1 MCGFGTRFDGREG
14 ATATSARDDA
24 AMDRNRFDVDVAV
37 VGSGFGGSV
46 TALRATEKGYRV
58 AVLEAGR
65 RFDTTTLPKSSWQLR
80 RFLWAPKLGLR
91 GIQRI
96 TPLKDIAVLSGAGVG
111 GGSLVYANTLYEPL
125 DPFYVDP
132 QWGDLT
138 DWRDELAPHYDQ
150 AKRML
155 GVNETPED
163 TPPDE
168 YMHRLADE
176 LGVADTYHRTPV
188 GVWFGTPGE
197 RVPDPY
203 FGGEGP
209 DKVGCTGCGSCM
221 VGCRVG
227 AKNTLDRNYLYLAE
241 KRGAVVHP
249 DTQVVDLEPLPGGGW
264 RLTTEKPGAWR
275 RTRRTTMTAERV
287 VLSAGVLGT
296 VKLLLKLRDEGRLPA
311 LSDRL
316 GDVVRT
322 NSEAIVGASARTPN
336 PALTRGVAI
345 TSSIHPDETTHIEP
359 CRYPPRSNAMGL
371 LTTVLV
377 DGGGRVPRQVR
388 FLATIARHPVRFLRS
403 LSVRRWSERS
413 IILLVMQSRDN
424 SIALRRHPKLG
435 MLVTRP
441 GHGEPN
447 PTYLP
452 VANNA
457 ARKVA
462 DMLDGDPWGA
472 WNETL
477 VDAPTTAHI
486 LGGCP
491 IGASPAEG
499 VIDAYQ
505 RVFGYEGLSVAD
517 GSAVS
522 ANLGVNPSLTI
533 TAMTERAMSLWPN
546 RGEDDPRPAV
556 GEPYRR
562 LDPVAPRSPAVPVGA
577 PAALRVAAAGPA
589 S

>member
-1 MCGFGTRFDGREG
+1 MAGFDY
-14 ATATSARDDA
+14 
-24 AMDRNRFDVDVAV
+24 DVLV

-58 AVLEAGR
+58 GVIEAGR
-65 RFDTTTLPKSSWQLR
+65 RYDTTTLPSTSWQLR

-132 QWGDLT
+132 QWGHIT
-138 DWRDELAPHYDQ
+138 DWRRELAPFYDQ

-155 GVNETPED
+155 GVTETPED
-163 TPPDE
+163 TPADE
-168 YMHRLADE
+168 YMHDLAE
-176 LGVADTYHRTPV
+176 RMGVADTYHRTPV
-188 GVWFGTPGE
+188 GVWFGKPGE
-197 RVPDPY
+197 RVADPY

-209 DKVGCTGCGSCM
+209 DKVGCTHCGSCM
-221 VGCRVG
+221 VGCKVG
-227 AKNTLDRNYLYLAE
+227 AKNTLDRNYLFLAE
-241 KRGAVVHP
+241 KNGAVVHP
-249 DTQVVDLEPLPGGGW
+249 DTQVTDLEPLPGGGW
-264 RLTTEKPGAWR
+264 RVATGRPGAWR
-275 RTRRTTMTAERV
+275 RSRSPRTLTAERV

-296 VKLLLKLRDEGRLPA
+296 VKLLLRLRDEGRLPN

-322 NSEAIVGASARTPN
+322 NSEAIVGASGAKIRPE
-336 PALTRGVAI
+336 LTRGVAI
-345 TSSIHPDETTHIEP
+345 SSSIHPDETTHIEP
-359 CRYPPRSNAMGL
+359 VRYPPGSNAMGL

-377 DGGGRVPRQVR
+377 DGGGRVPRQLR
-388 FLATIARHPVRFLRS
+388 FLARIVRRPGAFLRS
-403 LSVRRWSERS
+403 MSVKNWSERS
-413 IILLVMQSRDN
+413 IILLVMQSSDN
-424 SIALRRHPKLG
+424 SIALRRHPRLG

-441 GHGEPN
+441 GRGEPN

-452 VANNA
+452 VANDA
-457 ARKVA
+457 AREVA
-462 DMLDGDPWGA
+462 DMLGGEPWGA

-477 VDAPTTAHI
+477 LDAPTTAHI
-486 LGGCP
+486 LGGCA
-491 IGASPAEG
+491 IGDSPETG
-499 VIDAYQ
+499 VIDGYQ
-505 RVFGYEGLSVAD
+505 RVYGYEGLSVAD

-546 RGEDDPRPAV
+546 EGEADQRPAV
-556 GEPYRR
+556 GAPYRS
-562 LDPVAPRSPAVPVGA
+562 LAPVHPCKPSVPAGA
-577 PAALRVAAAGPA
+577 PGELRLV
-589 S
+589 

>member
-1 MCGFGTRFDGREG
+1 VTTCDY
-14 ATATSARDDA
+14 
-24 AMDRNRFDVDVAV
+24 DVVV

-46 TALRATEKGYRV
+46 TALRLTEKGYRV

-65 RFDTTTLPKSSWQLR
+65 RFDKTTLPKTSWQLR
-80 RFLWAPKLGLR
+80 RFLWAPKLGMH

-125 DPFYVDP
+125 APFYTDP
-132 QWGDLT
+132 QWGEIT
-138 DWRDELAPHYDQ
+138 DWRDELAPFYDQ

-155 GVNETPED
+155 GVNEVPAD
-163 TPPDE
+163 TPPDH
-168 YMHRLADE
+168 YMRELADRM
-176 LGVADTYHRTPV
+176 GVADTYHRTPV
-188 GVWFGTPGE
+188 GVWFGKPGE
-197 RVPDPY
+197 RVADPY

-209 DKVGCTGCGSCM
+209 DKVGCTHCGSCM
-221 VGCRVG
+221 VGCPVG

-241 KRGAVVHP
+241 KNGAVVHP
-249 DTQVVDLEPLPGGGW
+249 DTQVTDLQQLADGSW
-264 RLTTEKPGAWR
+264 RISTERPGAWVR
-275 RTRRTTMTAERV
+275 HGRKTITARQV

-296 VKLLLKLRDEGRLPA
+296 VKLLLRLRDEGRLPN

-322 NSEAIVGASARTPN
+322 NSEAIVGASSKVAN
-336 PALTRGVAI
+336 PDLSKGVAI
-345 TSSIHPDETTHIEP
+345 TSSIHPDATTHIEP
-359 CRYPPRSNAMGL
+359 CRYPPRSNSMGL

-377 DGGGRVPRQVR
+377 DGGGKVPRQIR
-388 FLATIARHPVRFLRS
+388 FLGRIVRHPVQFLRS

-413 IILLVMQSRDN
+413 IILLVMQSNDN
-424 SIALRRHPKLG
+424 SIALRRHKRLG

-452 VANNA
+452 VANDA
-457 ARKVA
+457 AREMA
-462 DMLDGDPWGA
+462 ELLDGEPWGA

-477 VDAPTTAHI
+477 LDAPTTAHI
-486 LGGCP
+486 LGGCV
-491 IGASPAEG
+491 IGADPTAG
-499 VIDAYQ
+499 VIDPYQ
-505 RVFGYEGLSVAD
+505 RVYGYQGLSVAD

-546 RGEDDPRPAV
+546 AGEPDRRPPI
-556 GEPYRR
+556 GEPYQRI
-562 LDPVAPRSPAVPVGA
+562 DPVAPGAPAVPVGA
-577 PAALRVAAAGPA
+577 PAELRVRAR

>member
-1 MCGFGTRFDGREG
+1 MKDFDY
-14 ATATSARDDA
+14 
-24 AMDRNRFDVDVAV
+24 DVLV

-58 AVLEAGR
+58 GVIEAGR
-65 RFDTTTLPKSSWQLR
+65 RFDRTSLPKTSWQLR
-80 RFLWAPKLGLR
+80 RFLWAPALGMR

-96 TPLKDIAVLSGAGVG
+96 TPLKDVAVLSGAGVG

-132 QWGDLT
+132 QWGHIT
-138 DWRDELAPHYDQ
+138 DWRAELAPFYDQ
-150 AKRML
+150 ARRML
-155 GVNETPED
+155 GVNEVPAD

-168 YMHRLADE
+168 YMHRLADQ

-188 GVWFGTPGE
+188 GVWFGKPGE

-209 DKVGCTGCGSCM
+209 DKVGCTHCGSCM

-241 KRGAVVHP
+241 KNGAKVHP
-249 DTQVVDLEPLPGGGW
+249 DTQVTDLQPLPGGGW
-264 RLTTEKPGAWR
+264 RVTTERPGAWVRNR
-275 RTRRTTMTAERV
+275 RRIYTAERV

-296 VKLLLKLRDEGRLPA
+296 VKLLLKLRDEGRLPD

-322 NSEAIVGASARTPN
+322 NSEAIVGASSKLPK
-336 PALTRGVAI
+336 PELTQGVAI
-345 TSSIHPDETTHIEP
+345 TSSIHPDEITHIEP
-359 CRYPPRSNAMGL
+359 CRYPPGSNAMGL

-377 DGGGRVPRQVR
+377 DGGGNRSRRSRFVR
-388 FLATIARHPVRFLRS
+388 TIVRHPGRFARS
-403 LSVRRWSERS
+403 LSVKRWSERS
-413 IILLVMQSRDN
+413 IVLLVMQSRDN

-435 MLVTRP
+435 MLVSRP
-441 GHGEPN
+441 GEGEPN

-452 VANNA
+452 VANDA
-457 ARKVA
+457 ARAVA
-462 DMLDGDPWGA
+462 TMLDGDPWGA
-472 WNETL
+472 WNETII
-477 VDAPTTAHI
+477 DAPTTAHI
-486 LGGCP
+486 LGGCT
-491 IGASPAEG
+491 IGDGPDTG
-499 VIDAYQ
+499 VLDPYQ
-505 RVFGYEGLSVAD
+505 RVYGYAGLSVAD

-546 RGEDDPRPAV
+546 KGETDPRPPL
-556 GEPYRR
+556 GDGYQR
-562 LDPVAPRSPAVPVGA
+562 LTPVPPAAPAVPAGA
-577 PAALRVAAAGPA
+577 PAELRL

>member
-1 MCGFGTRFDGREG
+1 MAEVSFDY
-14 ATATSARDDA
+14 
-24 AMDRNRFDVDVAV
+24 DVLV

-58 AVLEAGR
+58 GVLEAGR
-65 RFDTTTLPKSSWQLR
+65 RYDTTTLPSTSWQLR
-80 RFLWAPKLGLR
+80 RFLWAPRLGLR

-96 TPLKDIAVLSGAGVG
+96 TPLRDLAVLSGAGVG

-132 QWGDLT
+132 QWGHIT
-138 DWRDELAPHYDQ
+138 DWRSELAPFYDQ

-155 GVNETPED
+155 GVTEVPAD
-163 TPPDE
+163 TGPDA
-168 YMHRLADE
+168 YMRRLADE

-188 GVWFGTPGE
+188 GVWFGEPGE
-197 RVPDPY
+197 RVADPY

-209 DKVGCTGCGSCM
+209 AKVGCTHCGSCM

-241 KRGAVVHP
+241 KNGARVHP
-249 DTQVVDLEPLPGGGW
+249 DTQVTDLEPLPGGGW
-264 RLTTEKPGAWR
+264 RVTTEKPGAWLRKR
-275 RTRRTTMTAERV
+275 RRVLTAERV

-296 VKLLLKLRDEGRLPA
+296 MKLLLRLRDEGRLPN

-322 NSEAIVGASARTPN
+322 NSEAIVGASARTPREGL
-336 PALTRGVAI
+336 AEGVAI
-345 TSSIHPDETTHIEP
+345 SSSIHPDETTHIEP
-359 CRYPPRSNAMGL
+359 VRYPPGSNAMGA

-377 DGGGRVPRQVR
+377 DGGGKVPRQVR
-388 FLATIARHPVRFLRS
+388 FLGRVLRHPVQFLRS

-424 SIALRRHPKLG
+424 SIALRRHPRLG

-447 PTYLP
+447 PSYLP
-452 VANNA
+452 VANDA
-457 ARKVA
+457 ARSVA
-462 DMLDGDPWGA
+462 DMLDGEPWGA

-477 VDAPTTAHI
+477 LDAPTTAHI
-486 LGGCP
+486 LGGCC
-491 IGASPAEG
+491 IGDAREHG
-499 VIDAYQ
+499 VIDPYQ
-505 RVFGYEGLSVAD
+505 RVYGYEGLSVAD
-517 GSAVS
+517 GSAIS

-533 TAMTERAMSLWPN
+533 TAMTERAMALWPN
-546 RGEDDPRPAV
+546 KGDDDPRP
-556 GEPYRR
+556 GPGDDYRR
-562 LDPVAPRSPAVPVGA
+562 VAPVAPNRPAVPADA
-577 PAALRVAAAGPA
+577 PAALRVR
-589 S
+589 

>member
-1 MCGFGTRFDGREG
+1 MDESFDY
-14 ATATSARDDA
+14 
-24 AMDRNRFDVDVAV
+24 DVVV

-46 TALRATEKGYRV
+46 SALRLTEKGYRV
-58 AVLEAGR
+58 GVLEAGR
-65 RFDTTTLPKSSWQLR
+65 RFDAETLPKTSWQLR
-80 RFLWAPKLGLR
+80 KFLWAPRIGLR

-125 DPFYVDP
+125 APFYTDP
-132 QWGDLT
+132 QWGHIT
-138 DWRDELAPHYDQ
+138 DWRAELAPHYDQ

-155 GVNETPED
+155 GVNEVPAD
-163 TPPDE
+163 TPPDR
-168 YMHRLADE
+168 YMHDLADR
-176 LGVADTYHRTPV
+176 LGVADTYHRTDV
-188 GVWFGTPGE
+188 GVWFGRPGE

-209 DKVGCTGCGSCM
+209 DVVGCIGCGSCM
-221 VGCRVG
+221 VGCRHE

-241 KRGAVVHP
+241 RNGAVVHP
-249 DTQVVDLEPLPGGGW
+249 DTQVTDLEPLPDGGW
-264 RLTTEKPGAWR
+264 KVTTQRPGAWFNKR
-275 RTRRTTMTAERV
+275 SDTLTAGQV

-296 VKLLLKLRDEGRLPA
+296 VKLLLCLRDEGRLPA
-311 LSDRL
+311 LSGRL

-322 NSEAIVGASARTPN
+322 NSEAIVGASSKVADPE
-336 PALTRGVAI
+336 LSRGVAI
-345 TSSIHPDETTHIEP
+345 TSSIHPDDHTHIEP
-359 CRYPPRSNAMGL
+359 CRYPPGSNAMGL

-377 DGGGRVPRQVR
+377 DGGGKVPRQVR
-388 FLATIARHPVRFLRS
+388 FLGRILRHPVKFLRS
-403 LSVRRWSERS
+403 MSVRRWSERS

-424 SIALRRHPKLG
+424 SIALRRHARLG

-452 VANNA
+452 VANDA
-457 ARKVA
+457 ARAVA
-462 DMLDGDPWGA
+462 DMLDGEPWGA

-486 LGGCP
+486 LGGCV
-491 IGASPAEG
+491 IGDGPTTG
-499 VIDAYQ
+499 VIDAYH

-517 GSAVS
+517 GAAVS

-546 RGEDDPRPAV
+546 KGEADARAPV

-562 LDPVAPRSPAVPVGA
+562 SEPVAPRTPSVPVNA
-577 PAALRVAAAGPA
+577 PAALRPSVPA
-589 S
+589 

>member
-1 MCGFGTRFDGREG
+1 MTDFDY
-14 ATATSARDDA
+14 
-24 AMDRNRFDVDVAV
+24 DVLV

-46 TALRATEKGYRV
+46 TALRAAEKGYRV
-58 AVLEAGR
+58 GVVEAGR
-65 RFDTTTLPKSSWQLR
+65 RFDTSTLPSSSWQLR
-80 RFLWAPKLGLR
+80 RFLWAPALGMR

-125 DPFYVDP
+125 DPFYTDP
-132 QWGDLT
+132 QWGDIT

-155 GVNETPED
+155 GVNEVPAD
-163 TPPDE
+163 TPPDAH
-168 YMHRLADE
+168 MRDLART
-176 LGVADTYHRTPV
+176 LGVEDTYRRTPV
-188 GVWFGTPGE
+188 GVWFGNPGE

-209 DKVGCTGCGSCM
+209 DTVGCTHCGACM

-227 AKNTLDRNYLYLAE
+227 AKNTLDRNYLHLAE
-241 KRGAVVHP
+241 RNGAVVLP
-249 DTQVVDLEPLPGGGW
+249 DRKVVDLEPLTGGGW
-264 RLTTEKPGAWR
+264 RVTTERPGAWLRKR
-275 RTRRTTMTAERV
+275 RETHTAERV

-296 VKLLLKLRDEGRLPA
+296 VKLLLTLRDEGRLPD
-311 LSDRL
+311 LSPRL

-322 NSEAIVGASARTPN
+322 NSEAIVGASGRRPR
-336 PALTRGVAI
+336 PELTRGVAI
-345 TSSIHPDETTHIEP
+345 TSSIHPDPTTHIEP
-359 CRYPPRSNAMGL
+359 VRYPPGSNAMGL

-377 DGGGRVPRQVR
+377 DGGGRIPRQLR
-388 FLATIARHPVRFLRS
+388 FLAAILRHPMRFLRS

-424 SIALRRHPKLG
+424 SISLRRNRRFG
-435 MLVTRP
+435 NLVSRP

-447 PTYLP
+447 PSYIP
-452 VANNA
+452 VANDA
-457 ARKVA
+457 AREVA
-462 DMLDGDPWGA
+462 DQLDGDPWGA

-477 VDAPTTAHI
+477 LDAPTTAHI
-486 LGGCP
+486 LGGCA
-491 IGASPAEG
+491 IGDSPETG
-499 VIDAYQ
+499 VIDPYQ

-533 TAMTERAMSLWPN
+533 TAMTERAMAAWPN
-546 RGEDDPRPAV
+546 AGEDDPRPPL
-556 GEPYRR
+556 GEAYERIEPVPPRR
-562 LDPVAPRSPAVPVGA
+562 PAVPADA
-577 PAALRVAAAGPA
+577 PAALRIRT
-589 S
+589 

>member
-1 MCGFGTRFDGREG
+1 MAKFD
-14 ATATSARDDA
+14 
-24 AMDRNRFDVDVAV
+24 FDVLV

-58 AVLEAGR
+58 GVLEAGR
-65 RFDTTTLPKSSWQLR
+65 RYDTKTLPRSSWQLR
-80 RFLWAPKLGLR
+80 RFLWAPALGLR

-125 DPFYVDP
+125 APFYTDP
-132 QWGDLT
+132 QWGHIT
-138 DWRDELAPHYDQ
+138 DWRDELAPFYDQ
-150 AKRML
+150 ARRML
-155 GVNETPED
+155 GVNEVPAD
-163 TPPDE
+163 TPADA
-168 YMHRLADE
+168 YIHRLAEE

-188 GVWFGTPGE
+188 GVWFGEPGK

-209 DKVGCTGCGSCM
+209 DKVGCTHCGACM
-221 VGCRVG
+221 VGCKVG

-241 KRGAVVHP
+241 RNGAVVYP
-249 DTQVVDLEPLPGGGW
+249 DTQVTDLEPLAGGGW
-264 RLTTEKPGAWR
+264 RVSTDRPGAVVRHRR
-275 RTRRTTMTAERV
+275 RTFTAERV

-296 VKLLLKLRDEGRLPA
+296 VKLLLRLRDQGRLPA

-322 NSEAIVGASARTPN
+322 NSEAIVGASARTPM
-336 PALTRGVAI
+336 PELTEGVAI

-359 CRYPPRSNAMGL
+359 VRYPPRSNAMGL

-388 FLATIARHPVRFLRS
+388 FLGRVVRHPVAFARS
-403 LSVRRWSERS
+403 LSVKNWSERS
-413 IILLVMQSRDN
+413 IILLVMQSRNN
-424 SIALRRHPKLG
+424 SISLRRHSRFD
-435 MLVTRP
+435 MLVSRP

-452 VANNA
+452 VANDA
-457 ARKVA
+457 ARRTA
-462 DMLDGDPWGA
+462 RMLDGDPWGA

-477 VDAPTTAHI
+477 LDAPTTAHI
-486 LGGCP
+486 LGGCV
-491 IGASPAEG
+491 IGDSPTTG
-499 VIDAYQ
+499 VIDPYQ
-505 RVFGYEGLSVAD
+505 RVYGYEGLSVAD

-522 ANLGVNPSLTI
+522 ANLGVNPSLSI
-533 TAMTERAMSLWPN
+533 TAMTERAMSMWPN
-546 RGEDDPRPAV
+546 RGEDDPRPPV
-556 GEPYRR
+556 GEAYQRVA
-562 LDPVAPRSPAVPVGA
+562 PVAPHNPAVPATA
-577 PAALRVAAAGPA
+577 PGALRLTATEVAI
-589 S
+589 

>member
-1 MCGFGTRFDGREG
+1 MTGYDY
-14 ATATSARDDA
+14 
-24 AMDRNRFDVDVAV
+24 DVVV

-65 RFDTTTLPKSSWQLR
+65 RFDTNTLPRSSWQLR
-80 RFLWAPKLGLR
+80 KFLWAPRLGLR

-125 DPFYVDP
+125 APFYTDK
-132 QWGDLT
+132 QWGHIT
-138 DWRDELAPHYDQ
+138 DWRAELAPFYDQ

-155 GVNETPED
+155 GVNEVPAD
-163 TPPDE
+163 TPPDA
-168 YMHRLADE
+168 YMHELAE
-176 LGVADTYHRTPV
+176 RMGVADTYHRTPV

-197 RVPDPY
+197 RAPDPY

-209 DKVGCTGCGSCM
+209 DKVGCTHCGSCM
-221 VGCRVG
+221 VGCKVG

-241 KRGAVVHP
+241 KNGAVVHP
-249 DTQVVDLEPLPGGGW
+249 DTQVTDLEPLTGGGW
-264 RLTTEKPGAWR
+264 RISTDRPGAVVR
-275 RTRRTTMTAERV
+275 HRPRTFTAERV

-296 VKLLLKLRDEGRLPA
+296 VKLLLRLRDEGRLPA

-316 GDVVRT
+316 GEVVRT
-322 NSEAIVGASARTPN
+322 NSEAIVGASARVAMPE
-336 PALTRGVAI
+336 LTKGVAI
-345 TSSIHPDETTHIEP
+345 TSSIHPDAQTHIEP
-359 CRYPPRSNAMGL
+359 VRYPPRSNAMGL

-377 DGGGRVPRQVR
+377 DGGGRVPRQAR
-388 FLATIARHPVRFLRS
+388 FAAKVVRHPVAFARS

-413 IILLVMQSRDN
+413 IILLVMQSRNN
-424 SIALRRHPKLG
+424 SISLRRNQRLDLLMSG
-435 MLVTRP
+435 P

-452 VANNA
+452 VANEA
-457 ARKVA
+457 ARRTA
-462 DMLDGDPWGA
+462 AMLDGDPWGA
-472 WNETL
+472 WNETIL
-477 VDAPTTAHI
+477 DAPTTAHI
-486 LGGCP
+486 LGGCV
-491 IGASPAEG
+491 IGDSPDSG
-499 VIDAYQ
+499 VIDPYQ
-505 RVFGYEGLSVAD
+505 RVYGYEGLSIAD

-546 RGEDDPRPAV
+546 KGADDQRPPVGEGYRRIPAV
-556 GEPYRR
+556 
-562 LDPVAPRSPAVPVGA
+562 APAAPAVPVGA
-577 PAALRVAAAGPA
+577 PAELRPGT
-589 S
+589 

>member
-1 MCGFGTRFDGREG
+1 MAFDY
-14 ATATSARDDA
+14 
-24 AMDRNRFDVDVAV
+24 DVLV

-58 AVLEAGR
+58 GVIEAGR
-65 RFDTTTLPKSSWQLR
+65 RFDRTTLPSSSWQLR
-80 RFLWAPKLGLR
+80 RFLWAPGLGLR

-125 DPFYVDP
+125 DPFYTDP
-132 QWGDLT
+132 QWGHMT
-138 DWRDELAPHYDQ
+138 DWRAELAPFYDQ

-155 GVNETPED
+155 GVNEVPED

-168 YMHRLADE
+168 YMKRLADE
-176 LGVADTYHRTPV
+176 MGVADTYHRTPV
-188 GVWFGTPGE
+188 GVFFGEPGE
-197 RVPDPY
+197 TVPDPY

-209 DKVGCTGCGSCM
+209 DKVGCTHCGSCM

-241 KRGAVVHP
+241 KNGARVHP
-249 DTQVVDLEPLPGGGW
+249 DTQVSDLEPLPGGGW
-264 RLTTEKPGAWR
+264 RVTTSRPGAWVR
-275 RTRRTTMTAERV
+275 KRSRTYTAERV

-296 VKLLLKLRDEGRLPA
+296 VKLLLRLRDEGRLPD

-322 NSEAIVGASARTPN
+322 NSEAIVGASARTARPE
-336 PALTRGVAI
+336 LSEGVAI
-345 TSSIHPDETTHIEP
+345 TSSIHPDATTHIEP
-359 CRYPPRSNAMGL
+359 VRYPPGSNAMGL

-377 DGGGRVPRQVR
+377 DGGGTKSRQRR
-388 FLATIARHPVRFLRS
+388 FLGRIARHPGEFLRS
-403 LSVRRWSERS
+403 LSVHRWSERS

-424 SIALRRHPKLG
+424 SIALRRHSRLDV
-435 MLVTRP
+435 LVTRP

-452 VANNA
+452 VANDA
-457 ARKVA
+457 ARQVA
-462 DMLDGDPWGA
+462 EMLDGEPWGA
-472 WNETL
+472 WNETIL
-477 VDAPTTAHI
+477 DAPTTAHI
-486 LGGCP
+486 LGGCV
-491 IGASPAEG
+491 IGDSAANG
-499 VIDAYQ
+499 VIDGYQ
-505 RVFGYEGLSVAD
+505 RVYGYEGLSVAD

-546 RGEDDPRPAV
+546 KGEADPRPPV
-556 GEPYRR
+556 GDDYR
-562 LDPVAPRSPAVPVGA
+562 PVTPVHPNAPAVPVGA
-577 PAALRVAAAGPA
+577 PAELRI